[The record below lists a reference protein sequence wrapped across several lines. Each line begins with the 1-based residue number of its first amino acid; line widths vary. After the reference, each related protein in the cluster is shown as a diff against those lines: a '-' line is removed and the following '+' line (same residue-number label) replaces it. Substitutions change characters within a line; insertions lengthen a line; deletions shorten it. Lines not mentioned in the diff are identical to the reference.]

1 MSALIKTESLS
12 VQYAEDGTA
21 ALQNINLSVAEG
33 EILALVGE
41 SGSGK
46 TTLLKTLAALLE
58 PTKGTVHFDGKPLP
72 PPSRRL
78 VPGHPDIRMVFQD
91 FSLSANMTVF
101 ENIWHVLRA
110 YEREYRQERTEELL
124 ARCRLSGLE
133 DHAIQTLS
141 GGEKQRVALARAL
154 AEEPRLLLMDEP
166 FGQLDSILKQQL
178 KFELAEFL
186 QESSST
192 VVMVTHEPKDALGI
206 ADTIAVLQNG
216 ELQQVASPKQ
226 VYEQPQTPYVAQLFG
241 TVAIFPTDFWQN
253 YQSQTKTTLGKL
265 GIRAEQVQVV
275 SSGKPELNG
284 KGSESAVRLPG
295 TVAYLNYQGHYQEV
309 AVRLA
314 NEELLTAFYSGNGLA
329 AGQTVELLINPAD
342 LIPLSE

>member
-1 MSALIKTESLS
+1 MSALKTESLS
-12 VQYAEDGTA
+12 VKYAEEGAA
-21 ALQNINLSVAEG
+21 ALQDINLSVAEG

-58 PTKGTVHFDGKPLP
+58 PTEGTVYFDGKLLP

-110 YEREYRQERTEELL
+110 YERDYRQDRTEELL
-124 ARCRLSGLE
+124 ARCRLNGLE

-186 QESSST
+186 QESAST

-216 ELQQVASPKQ
+216 KLQQIASPNE
-226 VYEQPQTPYVAQLFG
+226 VYEHPRSPYIAQLFG
-241 TVAIFPTDFWQN
+241 TVAIFPAEFWQN
-253 YQSQTKTTLGKL
+253 YHSQTKTTSEKL

-275 SSGKPELNG
+275 SSGKSELNG
-284 KGSESAVRLPG
+284 KGPEFSMRLPG
-295 TVAYLNYQGHYQEV
+295 TVAYLSYQGHYQEV
-309 AVRLA
+309 AVRLS
-314 NEELLTAFYSGNGLA
+314 NEELLTAFCQGNGLA
-329 AGQTVELLINPAD
+329 PGQTVELLINPAD
-342 LIPLSE
+342 LIPFSE